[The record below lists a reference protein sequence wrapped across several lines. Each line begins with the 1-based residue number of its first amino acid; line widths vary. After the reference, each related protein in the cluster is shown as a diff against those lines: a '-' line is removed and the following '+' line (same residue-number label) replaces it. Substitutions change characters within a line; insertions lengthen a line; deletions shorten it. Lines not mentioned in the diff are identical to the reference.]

1 METALYLFCLS
12 RPGSLPEPDLEGL
25 ENGAPVFTSEVAE
38 IAAVVG
44 KVSLN
49 DYCGDCAEKNLQDLS
64 WVGPRALRHAE
75 IIESVRSRS
84 PVLPSRFGT
93 LFSSMESLRELIVR
107 NADKIDNFLDAV
119 SGKDEWSV
127 KVMSCKASLAEKLFC
142 ERLADQS
149 KELQEMAPGLRY
161 FKERQLRSA
170 AEKEVGAWMKNVLAA
185 SASEF
190 AGFSVDWR
198 QREVSGAQ
206 RDGEK
211 IGVANWAFLVHREA
225 GDDFTSC
232 TSRANVTHNKSGLFF
247 EVSGPWPPYSFTPAL
262 KTEDEE

>member
-1 METALYLFCLS
+1 METAIYLFCLS
-12 RPGSLPEPDLEGL
+12 RPGSLPEPDAEGL
-25 ENGAPVFTSEVAE
+25 DDGAPLFTSEFAD
-38 IAAVVG
+38 ISAVIS

-49 DYCGDCAEKNLQDLS
+49 EYCGDSAESNLQDLA

-93 LFSSMESLRELIVR
+93 LFSSMESLRKLVER
-107 NADKIDNFLDAV
+107 NAEKINRFLETV

-127 KVMSCKASLAEKLFC
+127 KVMSCKASLAEKLFSD
-142 ERLADQS
+142 RLADQS
-149 KELQEMAPGLRY
+149 KELEEMAPGLRY

-170 AEKEVGAWMKNVLAA
+170 AEKEVGAWLKKVLAA
-185 SASEF
+185 SASEL
-190 AGFSVDWR
+190 AGYSLDWR

-211 IGVANWAFLVHREA
+211 VGVANWAFLVDREA
-225 GDDFTSC
+225 EDNFTRC
-232 TSRANVTHNKSGLFF
+232 TSRANMMHNKSGLFF